1 MTHRGQ
7 FEGSG
12 SRRRN
17 LTLAAAVAAILGQ
30 ASSVPAAVVSWVTAG
45 PGTLQW
51 ATATNW
57 STGLLPGADDDVV
70 INVAGLPTVNYATI
84 TSTINSA
91 AITNADLTVSSG
103 TLTVT
108 NAFTHVGGTTTVQ
121 GGSLLL
127 NGLSSMAALNFTSGT
142 LGGSGTVNVAGSA
155 TWAGGTMA
163 GPGTTN
169 ANGGIAISG
178 NTAHDL
184 SGGRVLNIAGTATW
198 SGNTFNNGGRIGLGG
213 GAQLN
218 NSGLWLDQNGFDAQ
232 FANLGGG
239 GTFNN
244 SGTYTKTGASTTT
257 VSSSVVFNNTSSG
270 AGTGIVNVNAGTLVL
285 SGGGTSNGTFNLA
298 GGSTLQFGAGTYTFN
313 NVSTGASAG
322 RLLVSGATLNVNGA
336 FVHAGATEMT
346 SGALNVG
353 TSYAASTY
361 QMSGGTVSGPGTLN
375 VAGLTNWAGGTMAGP
390 GTTNANGG
398 IAISGNGAHDLSGGR
413 VLNIAGTATWSG
425 NTFNNGGRIGFGGG
439 AQLNNSGLWLDQ
451 NGFDAQFANLGGGGT
466 FNNSGTYTKS
476 GNTTTT
482 VSSSVVFNN
491 TSSGA
496 GTGIVNVNAG
506 TLVLGGGG
514 TSNGTF
520 NLAAGTTLDFSF
532 GTYTFNNVSTGASAG
547 RLLVSGATLNVNGAF
562 AHAGATE
569 MTSGALNVGTSYAAS
584 TYQMSGGTVSGPGTL
599 NVAGLTTWAG
609 GTMAGPGT
617 TNANGGIAISGNGAH
632 DLIGGRV
639 LNIAG
644 TATWSGNTFADGGRV
659 GFGGGAQLNNSG
671 LWLDQNAFNGSIA
684 NLGGGGTFNN
694 SGTYTKSGNT
704 TTTVS
709 SSVVFNNTSSGA
721 GTGIVNVNAGTLVL
735 GGGGT
740 SNGTFNLAAG
750 TTLDFSFGTYT
761 FNNVSTGAS
770 AGRLLVSGAT
780 LNVNGAFAHAG
791 ATEMTSGALNVG
803 TSYAA
808 STYQMSGGTVSGPGT
823 LNVAGLT
830 TWAGGTMAGPGTT
843 NANGGIAISGNGAH
857 DLIGGR
863 VLNIAG
869 TATWSGNTSADGG
882 RVGFRDGAQLNNS
895 GLWLDQNAFNG
906 SIANLGGGGTFNN
919 SGTYTK
925 SGNTTTT
932 VSSSVVFNNTSS
944 GAGTGIVNV
953 NAGTLVLG
961 GGGTSNGTFNLA
973 AGTTLDF
980 SFGTYT
986 FNNVSTGASAGRL
999 LVSGATL
1006 NVNGAF
1012 AHAGATEMT
1021 SGALNV
1027 GTSYAASTYQMS
1039 GGTVSGPGTLNVAG
1053 LTTWAGGTMAGP
1065 GTTNANGGIAIS
1077 GNGAH
1082 DLSGGRVL
1090 NIAGTATWSGNTFA
1104 EGGRVG
1110 LGGGAQ
1116 LNNSG
1121 LWLDQNAFNGSIA
1134 NLTGGTSTFNNSG
1147 TYTKSGASTTT
1158 SSFGIVFNNTGTT
1171 NVNAGTLSLTSGM
1184 QGNGAVNIGAAGAL
1198 ALGAASTVGALN
1210 HGGAGATSLSIGTSN
1225 FTVSGDYANASFGV
1239 GNAFNRYANV
1249 SRTTGAILAG
1259 GDANQAVTAGPGTVV
1274 AGGATATPTL
1284 TIGNVHVGA
1293 TTYTYDIANT
1303 GTTGPSLRGAIQTNV
1318 GGANIT
1324 DARLSGNGVTSSS
1337 FGPVATGATAS
1348 REVTVTIAEAGA
1360 IAPLVGQVVGIV
1372 NNFQNLNQQ
1381 LMTIQL
1387 SPGAAAFNL
1396 AAAAA
1401 VTPNPVDLGNQRVGG
1416 TASAALTI
1424 ANVAPASAFTEG
1436 LNASFGPI
1444 TGSALTNG
1452 GSISLLAGGASNGA
1466 AMAVRLDGASAG
1478 AKNGTV
1484 QVNFASDGTGT
1495 SGLGITALPS
1505 QLVTVTGSFFNA
1517 AAGSASPS
1525 PVSIGNQRV
1534 GGSLTQALSISN
1546 TAPAGAFTEVLNA
1559 SFGAN
1564 TGGATNNGG
1573 SISGGLGT
1581 GGLAAGAPA
1590 STALAVGVNTATAGA
1605 KSGSVTVNY
1614 ASNGLGTSGLAPIG
1628 AGSQLVNVSGNVYQ
1642 LASGQLGT
1650 APLNFGTVQV
1660 GQSVSQ
1666 ALSISN
1672 VAVGPAGFVEDLNAS
1687 FGSASGI
1694 GSGLILGAGSIS
1706 GLVAGATNAANMV
1719 VSVNT
1724 AAAGTVSGSI
1734 AVNFFSAGT
1743 VGGVSNG
1750 LGVLG
1755 VGSVDYG
1762 VSGVIEAVGQ
1772 VVDVAVPVINN
1783 APIDLGAVRVG
1794 AVSPSA
1800 LVSVT
1805 NQATGNA
1812 QAALNASIVGNAPVT
1827 AAGSFNLL
1835 APGATNDSSLSVGM
1849 NTAVAG
1855 AVNGTATVSFV
1866 SDASNVGGCEPNC
1879 QVNLASQNV
1888 AVTGRVYQ
1896 VAQPT
1901 LASAVVDLGNVRA
1914 TVGASQA
1921 LSLTNTSVAP
1931 AGFQEALN
1939 ASFSGAT
1946 GGVTTAGAV
1955 NGLAQGATDGST
1967 LVVGFGP
1974 GAAGAKAGTATLG
1987 LVSSGVGTSGLADLA
2002 LASQLVTVNANFFRL
2017 ATGAAAPDPIA
2028 FGNVRVGG
2036 TVAQSL
2042 TVSNTAAADGFSER
2056 LNAAFTGSTG
2066 SAVTTAGTVALL
2078 NAGASSGA
2086 LSVVLGTATAGAKS
2100 GTVTVGYASDGAGTT
2115 GAAAIANGSQV
2126 ISFSGNVYQL
2136 ASGQLGTAPLNFGT
2150 VQVGQ
2155 SVSQAL
2161 SISNVAVGPA
2171 GFVEDLNASFGSAS
2185 GIGSGLILG
2194 AGSISGLVAGATN
2207 AANMVVS
2214 VNTAAAGTVS
2224 GSIAVNFFS
2233 AGTVGGVSN
2242 GLGVLGVGSV
2252 DYGVSGV
2259 IEAVGQ
2265 VVDVA
2270 VPVINNAPIDLGAV
2284 RVGAVSPSALVS
2296 VTNQATGN
2304 AQAALN
2310 ASIVGNAPVTAA
2322 GSFNLLAP
2330 GATNDSSL
2338 SVGMNTAVAGA
2349 VNGTAT
2355 VSFVSDASNV
2365 GGCEPNCQVNL
2376 APQNVA
2382 VTGKVYAPAVAQLN
2396 TGAVNFGIVHVGD
2409 VVPTFGIDVSNVAP
2423 TAGLNDTL
2431 AAGFGSVGGPFTG
2444 IGSVAGIG
2452 PGLGDDSSLRVGLN
2466 TAVAGVFNGSA
2477 EVTFASRNPDMAD
2490 LALAPA
2496 SVALVAQVNNF
2507 ANPDI
2512 VWISGGASLSRV
2524 GDVFTLDFGRVLL
2537 GSDLRGVE
2545 LGIRN
2550 AVAGPADFLE
2560 GSFAFFDVDDFGFA
2574 GFDPFE
2580 GLGAAQTFGG
2590 LRVNLDPL
2598 SLGSF
2603 QDSLSLTN
2611 LFGSNASGFRGA
2623 IGDLSLVVR
2632 GIVVQPG
2639 TVPEPGSL
2647 VLMILGL
2654 GGIGLASRRRMH

>member
-17 LTLAAAVAAILGQ
+17 LTLAAAVAAVLGQ
-30 ASSVPAAVVSWVTAG
+30 ASSVPAAVVTWVTAG

-142 LGGSGTVNVAGSA
+142 LGGSGTVNVAGLT

-178 NTAHDL
+178 NNVHDL

-198 SGNTFNNGGRIGLGG
+198 SGNTFAEGGRIGFGG
-213 GAQLN
+213 GAQVN
-218 NSGLWLDQNGFDAQ
+218 NSGLWLDQNAFNGSI
-232 FANLGGG
+232 ANLGGG

-244 SGTYTKTGASTTT
+244 TGTYTKSGNTTT
-257 VSSSVVFNNTSSG
+257 AVSSAIVFNNTSSG
-270 AGTGIVNVNAGTLVL
+270 AGTGVVNVNAGTL
-285 SGGGTSNGTFNLA
+285 
-298 GGSTLQFGAGTYTFN
+298 
-313 NVSTGASAG
+313 
-322 RLLVSGATLNVNGA
+322 
-336 FVHAGATEMT
+336 
-346 SGALNVG
+346 
-353 TSYAASTY
+353 
-361 QMSGGTVSGPGTLN
+361 
-375 VAGLTNWAGGTMAGP
+375 
-390 GTTNANGG
+390 
-398 IAISGNGAHDLSGGR
+398 DLS
-413 VLNIAGTATWSG
+413 
-425 NTFNNGGRIGFGGG
+425 
-439 AQLNNSGLWLDQ
+439 
-451 NGFDAQFANLGGGGT
+451 
-466 FNNSGTYTKS
+466 
-476 GNTTTT
+476 
-482 VSSSVVFNN
+482 
-491 TSSGA
+491 
-496 GTGIVNVNAG
+496 
-506 TLVLGGGG
+506 GGG

-532 GTYTFNNVSTGASAG
+532 DTYTFNNVSTGASAG

-569 MTSGALNVGTSYAAS
+569 MTSGVLNVGTSYAAS

-617 TNANGGIAISGNGAH
+617 TNANGGIAISGNNVH
-632 DLIGGRV
+632 DLSGGRV

-644 TATWSGNTFADGGRV
+644 TATWSGNTFAEGGRI
-659 GFGGGAQLNNSG
+659 GFGGGAQVNNSG

-694 SGTYTKSGNT
+694 TGTYTKSGNT
-704 TTTVS
+704 TTAVS
-709 SSVVFNNTSSGA
+709 SAIVFNNTSSGA
-721 GTGIVNVNAGTLVL
+721 GTGVVNVNAGTLDL
-735 GGGGT
+735 SGGGT

-750 TTLDFSFGTYT
+750 TTLDFSFDTYT

-791 ATEMTSGALNVG
+791 ATEMTSGVLNVG

-843 NANGGIAISGNGAH
+843 NANGGIAISGNNVH
-857 DLIGGR
+857 DLSGGR

-869 TATWSGNTSADGG
+869 TATWSGNTFAEGG
-882 RVGFRDGAQLNNS
+882 RVGLGGGAQVNNS

-906 SIANLGGGGTFNN
+906 SIANLTGGTSTFNN
-919 SGTYTK
+919 TGTYTK
-925 SGNTTTT
+925 SGNSTTT
-932 VSSSVVFNNTSS
+932 VSSAIVFNNTSS

-980 SFGTYT
+980 TGGTYT
-986 FNNVSTGASAGRL
+986 FNNVSMGASTGRL
-999 LVSGATL
+999 LVSAGGTL

-1012 AHAGATEMT
+1012 AHAGPTEMT
-1021 SGALNV
+1021 AGALNIA
-1027 GTSYAASTYQMS
+1027 TSYAASTYQMS

-1077 GNGAH
+1077 GNSIH

-1116 LNNSG
+1116 VNNSG

-1147 TYTKSGASTTT
+1147 TYTKSGNSTTT
-1158 SSFGIVFNNTGTT
+1158 VSSAIVFNNTGTT
-1171 NVNAGTLSLTSGM
+1171 NVNAGILSLTSGL

-1198 ALGAASTVGALN
+1198 VLGAASTVGALN
-1210 HGGAGATSLSIGTSN
+1210 HGGAGATSLSIGTN
-1225 FTVSGDYANASFGV
+1225 NLTVSGDYANASFGV

-1259 GDANQAVTAGPGTVV
+1259 GDANQAITAGPGTVV

-1337 FGPVATGATAS
+1337 FGPVAAGATAS

-1387 SPGAAAFNL
+1387 APGAAAFNL
-1396 AAAAA
+1396 AAAAV

-1436 LNASFGPI
+1436 LNASFGST
-1444 TGSALTNG
+1444 TGSVLTNG

-1517 AAGSASPS
+1517 ASGSASPS

-1546 TAPAGAFTEVLNA
+1546 TSSAGAFTEVLNA

-1564 TGGATNNGG
+1564 TGGAINNGG
-1573 SISGGLGT
+1573 SISGGLGS

-1590 STALAVGVNTATAGA
+1590 STALAAGVNTATAGA

-1614 ASNGLGTSGLAPIG
+1614 TSNGLGTSGLAPIG
-1628 AGSQLVNVSGNVYQ
+1628 AGSQTINVSGNVYQ

-1687 FGSASGI
+1687 FGAASGT

-1939 ASFSGAT
+1939 ASFSGTT
-1946 GGVTTAGAV
+1946 GGVTAAGAV

-1987 LVSSGVGTSGLADLA
+1987 LVSSGAGTSGLANLA
-2002 LASQLVTVNANFFRL
+2002 LASQVVNVSANFFRL
-2017 ATGAAAPDPIA
+2017 ATGAATPDPITFA
-2028 FGNVRVGG
+2028 NVRVGG
-2036 TVAQSL
+2036 VAGQSL
-2042 TVSNTAAADGFSER
+2042 TVTNTAAADGFSER

-2066 SAVTTAGTVALL
+2066 SAVTTTGTVALL

-2086 LSVVLGTATAGAKS
+2086 LSVALGTATAGAKS

-2171 GFVEDLNASFGSAS
+2171 GFVEDLNASFGAAS
-2185 GIGSGLILG
+2185 GTGSGLILG
-2194 AGSISGLVAGATN
+2194 TGSISGLVAGATN

-2396 TGAVNFGIVHVGD
+2396 TETVNFGIVHVGD
-2409 VVPTFGIDVSNVAP
+2409 VVSGVGVDVRNVAP
-2423 TAGLNDTL
+2423 VAGLNDTL